1 MYSNFSFAHS
11 ACKGGPTMFRRYTI
25 TVLLLNLTARF
36 IIVEEKN
43 K

>member
-1 MYSNFSFAHS
+1 MSIMQGQRSFNS
-11 ACKGGPTMFRRYTI
+11 RRCAI